1 MPKIS
6 IIIPVYN
13 AEKTLRKTLASIRR
27 QTLTDYELILVNDG
41 SKDGSGAICDAAAAK
56 DDRIKVIH
64 QTNQGPVAARRNG
77 LANVC
82 GGGTFVCFCDADDEM
97 PPRALELLYAPC
109 EQGADIATGVT
120 ERLWRKV
127 HFPARHNPPCFAEH
141 SGRMLSHEEF
151 MRDLYCSWFG
161 SSNVPVSLLA
171 KMFRREIITE
181 AYAKVA
187 DSDTSFFGD
196 DLLVTLNAFPL
207 AEKIYF
213 LPETVYHYRFGGG
226 TSAYKPKLLDDFLA
240 LYRYKMKAAQAYE
253 VPQDLRY
260 LSDIELC
267 NVAFTYFAM
276 LHKAKECSAEEL
288 RVKIAETLAKPEIAA
303 ALQTEKL
310 QKSTSRRVELLRSGD
325 VEAIAAEVECGKK
338 SVVKE
343 LIKKFVYATA

>member
-1 MPKIS
+1 MPKVS

-13 AEKTLRKTLASIRR
+13 AEKTLRKTLASVGK
-27 QTLTDYELILVNDG
+27 QMFVDYEIILVNDG
-41 SKDGSGAICDAAAAK
+41 SKDNSGAICDAAAKK
-56 DDRIKVIH
+56 DNRVRVIH
-64 QTNQGPVAARRNG
+64 QPNQGPVAARRNG
-77 LANVC
+77 LTAAC
-82 GGGTFVCFCDADDEM
+82 GEYICFCDADDEM

-109 EQGADIATGVT
+109 EQGADIVTGVAVK
-120 ERLWRKV
+120 LWRKV
-127 HFPARHNPPCFAEH
+127 CVPVLGLASCFTVH
-141 SGRMLSHEEF
+141 GGRMIGCEEF

-161 SSNVPVSLLA
+161 ISNVPVSLWA

-181 AYAKVA
+181 AYATVA

-226 TSAYKPKLLDDFLA
+226 TSSYKPKFLEDFLS
-240 LYRYKMKAAQAYE
+240 LYRYKMKAAEPYD

-267 NVAFTYFAM
+267 NVAFSYFDM
-276 LHKAKECSAEEL
+276 LHQAKECSAEDL
-288 RVKIAETLAKPEIAA
+288 RVKIAETLEKPEIAA
-303 ALQTEKL
+303 ALQTPKL
-310 QKSTSRRVELLRSGD
+310 QESASHRVKLLRSAD
-325 VEAIAAEVECGKK
+325 VEAIAAEVERRKK